1 MIDLMVK
8 GIEQSKAKLNQA
20 MVGLARDMST
30 DINQNVMFSQSPAG
44 SGSITLYINDI
55 KYNTDEYIDSS
66 ITDFVESMVRRGR
79 MYGRA

>member
-8 GIEQSKAKLNQA
+8 GINENKNKLNQA
-20 MVGLARDMST
+20 MVGLARGMST
-30 DINQNVMFSQSPAG
+30 DINQNVMLSQPSKA
-44 SGSITLYINDI
+44 SGGINLYINDI

-66 ITDFVESMVRRGR
+66 ITDFVENMVRRGR